1 MTADDAGTVPE
12 AGSGPTLAVS
22 APRRRRWHL
31 HLSRDGWRAWRRS
44 RPFWGGLLLVLAG
57 LELFA
62 IPLSGVL
69 IHGAIKLVIYIGIGG
84 VFGVL
89 IGVLLIVAG
98 LMTWFNATHKT
109 FYSIAGIVLGIVSF
123 PASNLGGLFLGMLF
137 AIIGGAIA
145 FAWTPV
151 EEAPEPASWSPV
163 PEAPEQPETAALE
176 PQTPQPAG
184 LGQEPPESASLSPE
198 TSESAGE
205 SAGLGSEAPGSAGLG
220 SEAPGSA
227 GHRPEGSQ
235 PAGLGPESGAA
246 LA

>member
-12 AGSGPTLAVS
+12 AGSGPTLAVP
-22 APRRRRWHL
+22 APRHRRPRLARW
-31 HLSRDGWRAWRRS
+31 RGWRRS

-89 IGVLLIVAG
+89 IGALLILSG
-98 LMTWFNATHKT
+98 LMTWFNSTHKT

-123 PASNLGGLFLGMLF
+123 PASNLGGLFLGMLL

-145 FAWTPV
+145 FAWTPLQ
-151 EEAPEPASWSPV
+151 EAPEALAV
-163 PEAPEQPETAALE
+163 PWTPDDEVQDQTALVWEPDTEATEKPDAADE
-176 PQTPQPAG
+176 PQ
-184 LGQEPPESASLSPE
+184 SAK
-198 TSESAGE
+198 
-205 SAGLGSEAPGSAGLG
+205 
-220 SEAPGSA
+220 
-227 GHRPEGSQ
+227 